1 MRAQWHAANHWDI
14 RKVWTYGWC
23 KYCVVTISIKRPLT
37 FSKYHQQFHRRALV
51 GLQINNMKFSGNL
64 GKAYYTAVNS
74 LRQPKAFSFI
84 FQWVQLFLA
93 LGQTVDQNL
102 IIMLFPSKMLTK
114 LGLVTNIPCI
124 RWSGKFIA
132 SSCKIILE

>member
-1 MRAQWHAANHWDI
+1 
-14 RKVWTYGWC
+14 
-23 KYCVVTISIKRPLT
+23 
-37 FSKYHQQFHRRALV
+37 
-51 GLQINNMKFSGNL
+51 MKLSGNL

-102 IIMLFPSKMLTK
+102 IIMLFPSKMLTTWIGNQYTLHK
-114 LGLVTNIPCI
+114 MEWEIH
-124 RWSGKFIA
+124 
-132 SSCKIILE
+132 CKQLQDNPGIN